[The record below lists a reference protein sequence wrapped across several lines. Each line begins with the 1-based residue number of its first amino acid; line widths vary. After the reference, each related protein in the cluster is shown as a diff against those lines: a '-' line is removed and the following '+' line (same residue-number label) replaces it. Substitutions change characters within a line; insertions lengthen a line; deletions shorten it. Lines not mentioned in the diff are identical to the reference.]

1 MALDVSVKVSIYNC
15 RNRETNMGY
24 QILINGRSAFGTTYG
39 LSALQMTIRDAQ
51 SKSRNKNF
59 DGDKIEVVNE
69 NHTKTFWSSKQET
82 AQ

>member
-1 MALDVSVKVSIYNC
+1 MG
-15 RNRETNMGY
+15 ETNMGY

-39 LSALQMTIRDAQ
+39 LSALQMTIRSAQ
-51 SKSRNKNF
+51 WNSRQETF

-69 NHTKTFWSSKQET
+69 DHTKTFWSSELET

>member
-1 MALDVSVKVSIYNC
+1 VTINNQQGGYGPTTNLG
-15 RNRETNMGY
+15 ETNMGY

-51 SKSRNKNF
+51 SRSRNKNF
-59 DGDKIEVVNE
+59 AGDKIEVVNE
-69 NHTKTFWSSKQET
+69 DHTKTFWSSELEA